1 MPNMKGLRKMHNID
15 AETRSLIDS
24 LKIASPCPMLW
35 ENMLQTGDEAVRFC
49 GECKKDVYDVSK
61 MSAERTSLL
70 LQRNCITGGS
80 SCMQLY
86 RRADGTII
94 TDDCP
99 VGLRRVRDLWRR
111 VKSFAAAS
119 LAFGLAAL
127 PGLVGAQNASGQS
140 KSNEKVLSNPEKL
153 MGEPTVLR
161 GKPMMGGAVRPVDWN
176 EVAMRDAGVKKI
188 ADQIEAINKSKG
200 GALSREEKLKV
211 ARLRIRMAEQAQ
223 KAKVPYF
230 AVSELARLQ
239 TDAACIGDNALMSDI
254 IKARIAANEA
264 LHLDVASLQKELD
277 ALNAKKGEK

>member
-1 MPNMKGLRKMHNID
+1 MNNID

-35 ENMLQTGDEAVRFC
+35 ENMLETGDQAVRFC

-70 LQRNCITGGS
+70 LQRNCLTGGS

-99 VGLRRVRDLWRR
+99 VGLRRIRDLWKR
-111 VKSFAAAS
+111 VKSIAAATI
-119 LAFGLAAL
+119 AFAVASL
-127 PGLVGAQNASGQS
+127 PGIVGAQNASGQS
-140 KSNEKVLSNPEKL
+140 KSNEKVIANPEKL

-188 ADQIEAINKSKG
+188 ADEIEAITKAKG
-200 GALSREEKLKV
+200 GDLSREQKLKV

-230 AVSELARLQ
+230 AVSELSRLQ
-239 TDAACIGDNALMSDI
+239 SDAACLGDKALMSDI

-264 LHLDVASLQKELD
+264 LHIDVSALQKELD